1 MTIRARLQSSGIR
14 RSGGARNGFRYRRAG
29 GEPASDAEIRRIE
42 RLKIPPRWR
51 DVSIAASP
59 RAAVQAVGR
68 DAAGRWQYLY
78 SKAHAS
84 RGRGTKFRR
93 LAAFARALPALRKA
107 LLRDLRLPGLP
118 RDKAL
123 ACAVAILAGSAMRAG
138 SEEYAAAGESFGLA
152 TLRRG
157 HVVVEGD
164 RIRLDYR
171 GKRGLRHRHELR
183 HRRLASI
190 VSRMLEMPGPEV
202 IQYLDEDGRARDV
215 SRWQLNQYIKRV
227 MGRRFSARD
236 FRTWA
241 GTWICA
247 GALARRR
254 TAARA
259 DASRAEAIAEAVRET
274 AAYLGNTERVC
285 RSSYIHPGVFAAFAR
300 GVTVARRL
308 DRPEAAIERGGAGVD
323 RQAEALVQ
331 LLAAGRARLKR

>member
-1 MTIRARLQSSGIR
+1 MTIRASLEAAGIR
-14 RSGGARNGFRYRRAG
+14 RSGGPRNGFRYRKADGR
-29 GEPASDAEIRRIE
+29 PASDADIRRIAA
-42 RLKIPPRWR
+42 LKIPPQWT
-51 DVSIAASP
+51 DVSIATSP

-78 SKAHAS
+78 SRAHAS
-84 RGRGTKFRR
+84 RGRGDKFRR
-93 LAAFARALPALRKA
+93 LAAFAGAVPALRQA

-138 SEEYAAAGESFGLA
+138 SEEYAEANGSFGLA

-157 HVVVEGD
+157 HVAVEGD
-164 RIRLDYR
+164 RILLDYR

-183 HRRLASI
+183 NRRLASI
-190 VSRMLEMPGPEV
+190 VARMLKMPGPQV
-202 IQYLDEDGRARDV
+202 IQYLDEDGLARDV

-247 GALARRR
+247 GALARRKK
-254 TAARA
+254 AARS
-259 DASRAEAIAEAVRET
+259 DVSRAEAIAEAVRET
-274 AAYLGNTERVC
+274 ALYLGNTERVC

-300 GVTVARRL
+300 GVTVARTL
-308 DRPEAAIERGGAGVD
+308 DHPDTAIERGGAVLD
-323 RQAEALVQ
+323 RQAAAVVQ
-331 LLAAGRARLKR
+331 LLAEGRARVKR